1 MKNSILGKARWLRD
15 VALATSKNNGAR
27 VAREWLKYAAMFVML
42 FTIGVGNVWGETFSK
57 VTDVGSLSAGDEILI
72 VNETSKKALGTT
84 QNTSNRA
91 AVAVTITTNT
101 ITDPANTVQVITLG
115 KAEHSTD
122 GKTYWTLIVGTNEW
136 LYAASS
142 KSNLLKTQTEL
153 DDNGKWDIAISDGN
167 ATITAQGSN
176 TRNLLKYNSSS
187 TLFSCYASG
196 QQPVQIYK
204 KAPTITYTVTWMS
217 NGSQVRK
224 DTDVP
229 SGTAKTPP
237 TISPLPCG
245 DKLMGWTDAAGGAYV
260 HGKSNLYTGA
270 TINITGDV
278 VLYAVFADEE

>member
-1 MKNSILGKARWLRD
+1 MKKLNELQSYLTRLRGLMLTLIILC
-15 VALATSKNNGAR
+15 S
-27 VAREWLKYAAMFVML
+27 
-42 FTIGVGNVWGETFSK
+42 IGVGHVLGETFSK

-101 ITDPANTVQVITLG
+101 ITDPDNTVQVITLG
-115 KAEHSTD
+115 KAEHSSD
-122 GKTYWTLIVGTNEW
+122 GNTYWTLIVGTNKW

-142 KSNLLKTQTEL
+142 KKNQLKTQTEL

-167 ATITAQGSN
+167 ATITAKGTN
-176 TRNLLKYNSSS
+176 TRNLLKYNSDN
-187 TLFSCYASG
+187 TLFSCYDSG

-217 NGSQVRK
+217 NGIQVRK

-229 SGTAKTPP
+229 FGTAKTPP

-260 HGKSNLYTGA
+260 HGTSNLYTGA